1 MGLLGVGFAV
11 LCNLSYFT
19 KRHDQKVAVQV
30 SVRPRPVASASSAS
44 GASAATA
51 TAPSPSCSERAV
63 VPAWGRRAASTELRH

>member
-30 SVRPRPVASASSAS
+30 SVRPRPVASA
-44 GASAATA
+44 TA